1 MNRIE
6 KEKCIEMMI
15 EGICSGKFAEEA
27 FKKSTEEEKNKD
39 FTSAKISELKGQNA
53 LGYAEGINQ
62 VLVSIGFKHPQ
73 MEELS
78 KLI

>member
-15 EGICSGKFAEEA
+15 EGICSGKFAE
-27 FKKSTEEEKNKD
+27 
-39 FTSAKISELKGQNA
+39 
-53 LGYAEGINQ
+53 GINQ
-62 VLVSIGFKHPQ
+62 VLVSIGFKHPK